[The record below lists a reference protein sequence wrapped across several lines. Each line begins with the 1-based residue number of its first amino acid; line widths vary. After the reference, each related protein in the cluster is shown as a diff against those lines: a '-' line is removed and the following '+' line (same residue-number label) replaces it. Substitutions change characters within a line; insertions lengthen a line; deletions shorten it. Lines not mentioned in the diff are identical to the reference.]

1 MTTYAFYF
9 LSFLA
14 ILSALLVVFSKNPVH
29 SVLYLIVTFFA
40 IAGHYLLLSALF
52 LAAVHVIVYAGAIM
66 VLFLYVI
73 MLLNL
78 NEATEPHK
86 STLLKI
92 SAVVSAGLLMVVF
105 VGVLKTSLQMTTHA
119 SEAIGTVKNLGRILF
134 NEFLLPFE
142 VSSILLLAAMV
153 GVVMLG
159 KRDEEK
165 NGTESKPKPVSSGD
179 WEKQLPMNNESSAN

>member
-1 MTTYAFYF
+1 VTTYAFYF